1 MDSYDNQQSKNPE
14 DILREN
20 RPRRITVNDMKF
32 WHNDM
37 EAVLAIVAVLVVL
50 GSINVFSS
58 SFAMS
63 EMDYDTPYH
72 FIQRHAINMVI
83 SLVLG
88 VACFKFDYHKIGNL
102 VPVIAIVLVI
112 TLVAVWLVGIEI
124 NGARRWLGVG
134 SFSIQPAEFAKLC
147 SIVIMAKTLEYRI
160 KRGKRATV
168 FCRMT
173 GFLLL
178 LAFLIELEPDMGTAM
193 ICFGI
198 PILMMLIVG
207 IPHWQKAVIL
217 FGAAG
222 AAVGMVHMQ
231 SYRLQRLLVWY
242 DPFADAQGVG
252 YQTVRSLTA
261 IGSGGWWGMG
271 LGQGVSKYNYLL
283 PEAHTDFAF
292 AIFAQENG
300 FFIVTIVLLLFSLLA
315 FHMVRI
321 AGSAKDVYGHLLAV
335 GIMILIVGQAIF
347 NMLMVSGVFP
357 VIGVPLPFISY
368 GGSSLMV
375 TMMAIG
381 ILMNIAYQG
390 EQERVDKLRKM
401 KKEEIASR
409 PKKRP
414 LLRLVKQ

>member
-20 RPRRITVNDMKF
+20 RPRRITVNDVKF

-37 EAVLAIVAVLVVL
+37 EAVLAIIAVLAIL

-63 EMDYDTPYH
+63 ETDYDTPYF
-72 FIQRHAINMVI
+72 FIQRHFLNMI
-83 SLVLG
+83 LSIGLG
-88 VACFKFDYHKIGNL
+88 IACFKFDYHKIGNL
-102 VPVIAIVLVI
+102 VPVIAVGLVVTLVLV
-112 TLVAVWLVGIEI
+112 LLVGTEI
-124 NGARRWLGVG
+124 NGARRWLGIG

-147 SIVIMAKTLEYRI
+147 SIIIMAKTLEYNI
-160 KRGKRATV
+160 KRGKKATV
-168 FCRMT
+168 FSRMT
-173 GFLLL
+173 GFLLI
-178 LAFLIELEPDMGTAM
+178 LAALIEKEPDMGTAM

-198 PILMMLIVG
+198 PIIMMIIVG
-207 IPHWQKAVIL
+207 ISHLEKAII
-217 FGAAG
+217 
-222 AAVGMVHMQ
+222 AVGGIGLAAFMIWLQ
-231 SYRLQRLLVWY
+231 PYRLQRILVWY

-300 FFIVTIVLLLFSLLA
+300 FFIVAIVLLLFSLLA
-315 FHMVRI
+315 FHMIRI
-321 AGSAKDVYGHLLAV
+321 AGSAKDVYGHLLAL
-335 GIMILIVGQAIF
+335 GIMMLIVGQAVF

-390 EQERVDKLRKM
+390 EQERVEKLRRM
-401 KKEEIASR
+401 RKEEIASR